1 MLRQTAFTDC
11 SACANCW

>member
-1 MLRQTAFTDC
+1 MLRQNAFTDC